1 MNQPSDPQSRAD
13 FWLEQVKA
21 SEESGLSAAQF
32 CKQQDLNY
40 SQFMY
45 WRQKCQKPLAPISED
60 KSSGFVKVEP
70 SLSPLGSG
78 LSVSLPSGMKIHGID
93 STNVTLV
100 RQLLEW
106 AL

>member
-1 MNQPSDPQSRAD
+1 MNTFSDPQSRAD
-13 FWLEQVKA
+13 FWRAQVTA
-21 SEESGLSAAQF
+21 AEAAAMSSARF
-32 CKQQDLNY
+32 CKENDLNY

-45 WRQKCQKPLAPISED
+45 WRQKCQTPSAPISED
-60 KSSGFVKVEP
+60 KSSSFIKVEP
-70 SLSPLGSG
+70 SLGQLGSG
-78 LSVSLPSGMKIHGID
+78 LSVSLPNGMQIHGID

>member
-1 MNQPSDPQSRAD
+1 MNTFSDPQSRAD
-13 FWLEQVKA
+13 FWRAQVTA
-21 SEESGLSAAQF
+21 ADATAMSSAQF
-32 CKQQDLNY
+32 CKENDLNY

-45 WRQKCQKPLAPISED
+45 WRQKLQTPLTSSPEKKA
-60 KSSGFVKVEP
+60 SGFVKVES

-78 LSVSLPSGMKIHGID
+78 LSVSLPNGMQIHGID

>member
-1 MNQPSDPQSRAD
+1 MNTFSDPQSRAD

-21 SEESGLSAAQF
+21 AEESGLSAAQF

-45 WRQKCQKPLAPISED
+45 WRQKLQAPLASTP
-60 KSSGFVKVEP
+60 KKKTSGFVKVEP
-70 SLSPLGSG
+70 SLGPLGSG
-78 LSVSLPSGMKIHGID
+78 LSVSLPSGMQIHGID

>member
-45 WRQKCQKPLAPISED
+45 WQSEMSETISSNIGGQVVRFCQ
-60 KSSGFVKVEP
+60 SGTLIESVGVRFVGVFAKWHEN
-70 SLSPLGSG
+70 S
-78 LSVSLPSGMKIHGID
+78 
-93 STNVTLV
+93 
-100 RQLLEW
+100 RY
-106 AL
+106 

>member
-1 MNQPSDPQSRAD
+1 MNQPSDPQSRTD
-13 FWLEQVKA
+13 FWRAQVA
-21 SEESGLSAAQF
+21 AADVVAISSAQF
-32 CKQQDLNY
+32 CKENDLNY

-45 WRQKCQKPLAPISED
+45 WRQKLQAPLTSAPE
-60 KSSGFVKVEP
+60 KKASSFVKVEP

>member
-1 MNQPSDPQSRAD
+1 MNTFSDPQSRAD
-13 FWLEQVKA
+13 FWRAQVTA
-21 SEESGLSAAQF
+21 ADVAAISSAQF
-32 CKQQDLNY
+32 CKENDLNY

-70 SLSPLGSG
+70 SLGPLGSG
-78 LSVSLPSGMKIHGID
+78 LSVSLPSGMQIHGIN